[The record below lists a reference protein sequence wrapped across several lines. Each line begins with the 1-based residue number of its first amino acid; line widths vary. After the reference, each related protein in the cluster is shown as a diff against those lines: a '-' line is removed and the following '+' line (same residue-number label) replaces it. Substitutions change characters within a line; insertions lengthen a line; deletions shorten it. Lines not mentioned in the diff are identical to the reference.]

1 MSLSLENQDNGCY
14 ARTYIPRG
22 TYAVENL
29 AQSSQHL
36 ASFLF
41 LLSFLFFFKRVAV
54 KGVNDIRSHFSS
66 MYEALHIGI
75 MDQARQLIHLG
86 TRVLYSESHM
96 CENLC

>member
-75 MDQARQLIHLG
+75 MDQARLIHLG